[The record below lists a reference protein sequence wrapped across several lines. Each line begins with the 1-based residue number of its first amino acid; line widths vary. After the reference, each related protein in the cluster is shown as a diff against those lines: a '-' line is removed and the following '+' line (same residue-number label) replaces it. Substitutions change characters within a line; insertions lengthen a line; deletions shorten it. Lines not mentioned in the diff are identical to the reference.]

1 MSVSSRIEYSS
12 GPELRGEE
20 PETGAAPVRSQQRGP
35 AGPGE
40 SLPGGDRHEHGR
52 L

>member
-1 MSVSSRIEYSS
+1 MSVSSHIEYFL
-12 GPELRGEE
+12 GAELRGEE
-20 PETGAAPVRSQQRGP
+20 PEAGAAPVRRQQRGP